1 MKILNFIKNLFHTQ
15 DKPIMTIY
23 GNCKQQNTI
32 SENKDKDIYPDYRN
46 RFHDNS
52 LDEIEYN
59 FYNFSEDSSSLSG
72 NDDYLYLV

>member
-15 DKPIMTIY
+15 DKPIMVIY
-23 GNCKQQNTI
+23 GNHKPENTI
-32 SENKDKDIYPDYRN
+32 SDNKDKDIYPDYRN

-52 LDEIEYN
+52 LELVEDNN
-59 FYNFSEDSSSLSG
+59 FLDDSSSSFG